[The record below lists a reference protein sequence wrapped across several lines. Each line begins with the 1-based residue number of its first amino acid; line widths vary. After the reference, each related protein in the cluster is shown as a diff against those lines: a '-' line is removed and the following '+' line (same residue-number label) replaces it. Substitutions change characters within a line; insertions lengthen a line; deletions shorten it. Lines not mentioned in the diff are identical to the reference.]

1 MKLAE
6 ILRFGVRAAGTAIV
20 LLASG
25 AASAGVIVGFDV
37 ETLNEVLPAMLE
49 TTISVPITESRS
61 IAVEVSEL
69 RIDGFAPSADPDGKG
84 HILTHLQVKVP
95 QFGLAATLEPRLSL
109 SVTDDARERMLE
121 LRFERA
127 ELPLPIATVDIAG
140 FLPPIRFPAD
150 SLYTLDG
157 LRDDV
162 LLRSRLT
169 EVKMGRQVLR
179 FEFEVDVIPATGR

>member
-1 MKLAE
+1 MKLGK
-6 ILRFGVRAAGTAIV
+6 ITRFGVRAAWTALA
-20 LLASG
+20 LLVPTV
-25 AASAGVIVGFDV
+25 ASAGVSVGFDV
-37 ETLNEVLPAMLE
+37 KTLNEVLPAMLK
-49 TTISVPITESRS
+49 TTISVPITDSRS
-61 IAVEVSEL
+61 IAVEIAEL
-69 RIDGFAPSADPDGKG
+69 RIDGFAPSAEPDGTG

-95 QFGLAATLEPRLSL
+95 QFGLSATLEPRLSL
-109 SVTDDARERMLE
+109 NITDKARILE

-127 ELPLPIATVDIAG
+127 ELPLPIATLDIAG

-169 EVKMGRQVLR
+169 EVKMGRQILR
-179 FEFEVDVIPATGR
+179 FEFKVDVVPAAGR

>member
-1 MKLAE
+1 MKLIE
-6 ILRFGVRAAGTAIV
+6 ITRFGVRAALMALA

-25 AASAGVIVGFDV
+25 VASAGVSVGFDV
-37 ETLNEVLPAMLE
+37 KTLNRVLPAMLK
-49 TTISVPITESRS
+49 TTISVPITDSRS
-61 IAVEVSEL
+61 INVEISEL
-69 RIDGFAPSADPDGKG
+69 RIDGFSPSAEPDGRG
-84 HILTHLQVKVP
+84 HIRTHLQVKVP
-95 QFGLAATLEPRLSL
+95 QFGLSATLEPRLSL
-109 SVTDDARERMLE
+109 NVTEQARILE

-127 ELPLPIATVDIAG
+127 ELPLPIATLDIAG

-169 EVKMGRQVLR
+169 EVKMGHQILR
-179 FEFEVDVIPATGR
+179 FEFEVDVVPAAGR

>member
-1 MKLAE
+1 MKLTE
-6 ILRFGVRAAGTAIV
+6 IARFGARI
-20 LLASG
+20 SG
-25 AASAGVIVGFDV
+25 AAILVLAAGVADAGVSVGFDV
-37 ETLNEVLPAMLE
+37 KTLNAVLPAMLQ

-61 IAVEVSEL
+61 IAVEISEL
-69 RIDGFAPSADPDGKG
+69 RIDGFAPSAEPDGTG
-84 HILTHLQVKVP
+84 QILTHLQVRVP
-95 QFGLAATLEPRLSL
+95 QFGLSATLEPRLSL
-109 SVTDDARERMLE
+109 NVTDNERILE

-127 ELPLPIATVDIAG
+127 ELPLPIATLDIAG

-169 EVKMGRQVLR
+169 EVRMGRQILR
-179 FEFEVDVIPATGR
+179 FEFTVDVVPAAGR